1 MAGAASIIE
10 EERMRR
16 VKMWRER
23 LPGGCYVW
31 PPIELPDC
39 RAEPRFRPAQPAQ
52 RWKCDQRL
60 LRRAPF
66 YKRQGLG
73 LREFINK
80 LPQIN
85 GCGFPCAGYDVD
97 IHRRSSQI
105 KLSLTLPLDTFT
117 RWICKARFV
126 SLYHHGGGR

>member
-1 MAGAASIIE
+1 MCQYITMWPAEMTYWPTYRTTGDTRTVGPMVTDAPLEHMQVTADDGTTVAGAAPIIE

-52 RWKCDQRL
+52 LTALGRKL
-60 LRRAPF
+60 L
-66 YKRQGLG
+66 GIDLW
-73 LREFINK
+73 EE
-80 LPQIN
+80 
-85 GCGFPCAGYDVD
+85 
-97 IHRRSSQI
+97 
-105 KLSLTLPLDTFT
+105 
-117 RWICKARFV
+117 
-126 SLYHHGGGR
+126 